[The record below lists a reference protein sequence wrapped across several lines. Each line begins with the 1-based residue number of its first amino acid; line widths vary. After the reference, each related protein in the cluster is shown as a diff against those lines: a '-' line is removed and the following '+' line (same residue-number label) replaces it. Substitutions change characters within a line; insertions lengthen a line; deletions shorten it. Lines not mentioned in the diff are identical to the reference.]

1 MEILR
6 CRWAHQYC
14 LTFHTMVSTHT
25 MDSDSK
31 NSLNGNSWF
40 LFLSSYARQKLWYF
54 LKRQTFFIL
63 LMRHDE
69 IISCMWCQ
77 TIAGVLENG
86 VITVTWFPMIIKV
99 DMYYS
104 IPPATQILD
113 SLNFFDIIFDCNS
126 NQFVLPEDNDGIMS
140 SSNDRH
146 KLSRTLACNISE
158 DINQLGKRDNCISH
172 KNHQWHLALPLTL
185 VGLLFSQKRQK

>member
-1 MEILR
+1 MPMGTSIVWHFTPWWVHISWILIQR
-6 CRWAHQYC
+6 T
-14 LTFHTMVSTHT
+14 LLMVIHDFFFFFILCNTKA
-25 MDSDSK
+25 MV
-31 NSLNGNSWF
+31 F
-40 LFLSSYARQKLWYF
+40 F
-54 LKRQTFFIL
+54 LKWQTTVFIL
-63 LMRHDE
+63 LMRHDG

-77 TIAGVLENG
+77 IIAGVLEKG

-158 DINQLGKRDNCISH
+158 YINQLGKRDNCISY
-172 KNHQWHLALPLTL
+172 KNHQSHLALPLTL